1 MNAPGAALASLFAL
15 WFWQRT
21 TTSAPPTW
29 PDDLPRF
36 TSAPAHCTY
45 TPSDGSVFAHVT
57 VPLDRPAAHASL
69 ERAFAEEGWRGLS
82 VRTADMLLFT
92 RQNAVAAVYTAATDV
107 GTRITVIL
115 RRDGLTPKTH

>member
-57 VPLDRPAAHASL
+57 VPLTRPAAQAAL
-69 ERAFAEEGWRGLS
+69 EHAFAEDGWRRVPVQSDDL
-82 VRTADMLLFT
+82 LLFT

-115 RRDGLTPKTH
+115 RRDGLAPKTN